1 MFNINHHIIK
11 TRKRAMLHL
20 MMQTINSGSHL
31 ALFYFHLP
39 GIDYNLQNQ
48 CHAYRN
54 RRAIDF
60 IRLKYHITLAVSTT
74 SSNRAECQYES
85 KFAET
90 IEKVIKKLG
99 IYKKLSYIC
108 RKRTTRHQ
116 LQNTIIDN
124 IIPLKKGTL
133 ILKNS
138 QMNIG
143 HKIREV
149 LDAQHR
155 TPLWMADRMGRSK
168 ASVYDFF
175 RKKSINTGILVEICH
190 LLHHDFFADI
200 SEATK
205 RKRAVKLIP
214 QRKTK

>member
-1 MFNINHHIIK
+1 MVWSQKRSTLKYAKNH
-11 TRKRAMLHL
+11 
-20 MMQTINSGSHL
+20 
-31 ALFYFHLP
+31 
-39 GIDYNLQNQ
+39 
-48 CHAYRN
+48 
-54 RRAIDF
+54 DF
-60 IRLKYHITLAVSTT
+60 IGISGPLFTFCLLFLFK
-74 SSNRAECQYES
+74 
-85 KFAET
+85 KF
-90 IEKVIKKLG
+90 G

-205 RKRAVKLIP
+205 RKRAIKLIP
-214 QRKTK
+214 QRKTKWFIDQICIHLVYISQNEYTFMHLMQIILRTFAANMI